1 MTRPTLD
8 PFTRLTS
15 QSELSSS
22 IVGQG
27 KSDSTKANNM
37 GLIITLNA
45 PRGVI
50 LYLSEANKNEITQ
63 KIKTTL
69 KIITST
75 LK

>member
-8 PFTRLTS
+8 PFTTLTS

>member
-8 PFTRLTS
+8 PFTTLTS

-27 KSDSTKANNM
+27 KSDSTKANNL

-50 LYLSEANKNEITQ
+50 LYLSEANKNEIT
-63 KIKTTL
+63 KRINTTL

>member
-50 LYLSEANKNEITQ
+50 LYLSEANKNEIT
-63 KIKTTL
+63 KRINTTL

>member
-1 MTRPTLD
+1 
-8 PFTRLTS
+8 
-15 QSELSSS
+15 
-22 IVGQG
+22 VGQG
-27 KSDSTKANNM
+27 KSDSKKANNQ
-37 GLIITLNA
+37 GLIITLHT

-63 KIKTTL
+63 TIKATL